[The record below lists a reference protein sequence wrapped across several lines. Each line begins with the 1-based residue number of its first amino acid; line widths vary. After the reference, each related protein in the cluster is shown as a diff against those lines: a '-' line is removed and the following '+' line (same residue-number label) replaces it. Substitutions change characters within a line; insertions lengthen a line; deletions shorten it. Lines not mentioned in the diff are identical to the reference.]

1 MRRWAVCLTKFA
13 WGYLIMKHLRKRNIF
28 SLNLLDWLGNSA
40 FNWPSICLRQT
51 MKRARAGKFR
61 RFIGFI
67 FAELEREKIWMA
79 FIVALCATFAVYRI
93 ELAAVI
99 YSYSAQVSSLQ
110 PSQAPLAGFLKT
122 PACDFQIIAL
132 LGLCYFGI
140 KRWLRWRLP
149 RLVVT
154 TGFFIVEGAV
164 AALVLSVVALIVRTH
179 YQLLLQLD
187 TGLTLTFVEMSPT
200 MFGANS
206 FVRLL
211 TPQDVVFLV
220 APLMI
225 FVLALASVQW
235 FRQIY
240 KPAGLCLIVL
250 IFAAQL
256 LPCREKLSP
265 EVAQDPVIYFFND
278 VMIDMFNTRFHSSDF
293 YANRTDLPGD
303 AQTHSIRLIDEAFV
317 TGDHR
322 PSMQKREIALTADGK
337 PWNVLVFV
345 LESTGSD
352 YIFDTSLG
360 SQIPMPFLQR
370 MTREGLYLANHH
382 ASANNSA
389 QAAFSIF
396 TGLYPCPTHNLF
408 AMQKNVVIPTLNRY
422 LGGNYKYFIVH
433 PTEPA
438 YWFPEFMF
446 LNNGLREFDNME
458 TLPPASRSALVDLAR
473 NEIDCMDFLQT
484 RLDEVREPFLAV
496 YWSFIPHYP
505 YSDYG
510 PEFRI
515 LPGNNKQQL
524 YYNNLRALD
533 TQLQRVYQHLVET
546 GVADRTLFVFVGDHG
561 EAFEQ
566 HPGVWAHSFGSYSEM
581 YRVPMLFWQPKL
593 IAPQVIEFPTSHV
606 DIVPTLLDV
615 LGVPYDGS
623 KFQGESVLRGTPPR
637 KYIFTMDAYADYV
650 TAINQQLNKVSVCFN
665 RDDVTAFNLAKDPG
679 EKFPLNENRFQDQI
693 DAVIKFR
700 NYQSRMIDTYNQSI
714 LKGYQF
720 PPKHYFQ
727 SSSGAS
733 PH

>member
-1 MRRWAVCLTKFA
+1 
-13 WGYLIMKHLRKRNIF
+13 MKKE
-28 SLNLLDWLGNSA
+28 S
-40 FNWPSICLRQT
+40 
-51 MKRARAGKFR
+51 MGKFGR
-61 RFIGFI
+61 LIGSI
-67 FAELEREKIWMA
+67 FAESEREKIWMA

-93 ELAAVI
+93 ELAAMI

-110 PSQAPLAGFLKT
+110 PNQVPLAGFLKT
-122 PACDFQIIAL
+122 PARDFQIIAL

-149 RLVVT
+149 RLVVMT
-154 TGFFIVEGAV
+154 AFIMAECGV

-200 MFGANS
+200 MFETKS

-211 TPQDVVFLV
+211 TPQDIIFLV
-220 APLMI
+220 APLGV
-225 FVLALASVQW
+225 FVLALANAPRLKR
-235 FRQIY
+235 FY

-250 IFAAQL
+250 IFGAQL
-256 LPCREKLSP
+256 LPYRQKLSP
-265 EVAQDPVIYFFND
+265 EVAQNPVIYFFDDAMND
-278 VMIDMFNTRFHSSDF
+278 MLNARSRSDYF
-293 YANRTDLPGD
+293 YANRTDLPRD
-303 AQTHSIRLIDEAFV
+303 AQTHSVRLIDEAFV
-317 TGDHR
+317 TGDNR
-322 PSMQKREIALTADGK
+322 PPLLKREIALTADGK
-337 PWNVLVFV
+337 PWNVLIFV

-396 TGLYPCPTHNLF
+396 TGLYPCPTHGMF
-408 AMQKNVVIPTLNRY
+408 PMQKNVVIPTLNRY
-422 LGGNYKYFIVH
+422 LDGNYKYFMVH

-458 TLPPASRSALVDLAR
+458 TLPPASRPALTDMAR

-533 TQLQRVYQHLVET
+533 TQLQRIYQHLVET
-546 GVADRTLFVFVGDHG
+546 GVADRTVFVFVGDHG

-566 HPGVWAHSFGSYSEM
+566 HPGVWAHGFGSYSEM

-593 IAPQVIEFPTSHV
+593 IVPQVIKFPTSHV
-606 DIVPTLLDV
+606 DIIPTLLDV

-665 RDDVTAFNLAKDPG
+665 KDDVTAFNLAKDPG

-700 NYQSRMIDTYNQSI
+700 NYQSRMVDTYNQSI

-727 SSSGAS
+727 TSSLTQA
-733 PH
+733 H